1 MENCSMSVNMTTTQE
16 QVCLQINRADRQLIE
31 RAAGL
36 AGQPVEEFVRSE
48 ALRSARQM
56 LRDDA
61 VIHLTT
67 RGWEQLAAFVE
78 TEGPPNEALL
88 RAAERNP
95 DVRLMAAARPA

>member
-1 MENCSMSVNMTTTQE
+1 MENCSMSVNMTTTE
-16 QVCLQINRADRQLIE
+16 EHVCLQISGADRQLIE

-36 AGQPVEEFVRSE
+36 AGQPVEEFVKSE
-48 ALRSARQM
+48 ALRSARQI

-61 VIHLTT
+61 VIHLTM
-67 RGWEQLAAFVE
+67 RGWEQLEALVE

-95 DVRLMAAARPA
+95 DVRPLAAARPA